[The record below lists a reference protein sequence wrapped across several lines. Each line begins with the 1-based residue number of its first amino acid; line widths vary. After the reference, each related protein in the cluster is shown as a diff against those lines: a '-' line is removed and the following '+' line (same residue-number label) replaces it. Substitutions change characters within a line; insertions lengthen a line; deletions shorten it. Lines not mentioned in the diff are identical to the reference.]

1 MSLLQAIE
9 NKESG
14 PKTPNYGLGTRS
26 YKACATCRARKIR
39 CIVEDRS
46 ASRGCVQCLK
56 DGKECV
62 FESKKRTYDTST
74 RTRKAQEKRARLLAS
89 ESPSTPDIS
98 RHEHFNIQNSAD
110 ALLFLSDAAARH
122 GSDAETRRTPS
133 EATGQDPV
141 SYLAESARSEHRNE
155 SALPEFHSN
164 RDAQEISE
172 SGPSPSENPDIR
184 DEISAFRC
192 RLFAEN
198 IVTPYEA
205 LTYVSFFFAHLYPF
219 FPFVPDE
226 YYACFTKSD
235 PEPQQLRSLFEED
248 EILLGCII
256 TVSSRYYHLPKHAI
270 GGYERSCDIHSGCW
284 NWTKHQVSKVVFEG
298 FRPKSV
304 LSVIEALLMLAEW
317 VPKPIHT
324 LVENNDAGSRSRSGR
339 STSSRQTTGDQLLQP
354 AFRTDQVSWSYVGN
368 AFLLL
373 RCLYPG
379 RRTCPVFKSSDRY
392 FVTLFSCLIMSH
404 SLARRLSRP
413 ALMSFSE
420 VDLPQIAQAFH
431 KRNERLWRSAGQSGT
446 VPSFS
451 LGNSDRFHDAFVE
464 LMQLLSHTQEVLHRP
479 TRDGIFQSD
488 MEKQGLNPRLVTLL
502 SHFDMMNKNWKAE
515 YSGLWASNGGGMS
528 NFSRLML
535 LADFE
540 YLRLYEFSLALG
552 TYLKI
557 TDRQKDMA
565 IISGRSSVDTP
576 ENDWEFSSISLA
588 YYIEQAIDAAE
599 GLLRLMIGVHSP
611 LGHNTLR
618 YASSRHYMKIVFAMK
633 AMRAGIPSESY
644 RKKLITT
651 LKDTIVILKGSSID
665 AAHPALHYSIILRG
679 LMKDIEQP
687 KPSNTL
693 PLIPLTIGPRDHRQ
707 SIAIL
712 DEINKSG
719 QNVQHQNAR
728 SNNENQPQADVAS
741 GLPLLA
747 SGAHQWPD
755 FTGYD
760 ESNDWPGFDE
770 STLNWEDSIA
780 QLDTDAF
787 LQSLIGG
794 SIIPLME

>member
-1 MSLLQAIE
+1 MSLPQAIE
-9 NKESG
+9 NREPG
-14 PKTPNYGLGTRS
+14 PKTPNSGLGTRS
-26 YKACATCRARKIR
+26 YKACAMCRARKVR
-39 CIVEDRS
+39 
-46 ASRGCVQCLK
+46 
-56 DGKECV
+56 
-62 FESKKRTYDTST
+62 Y
-74 RTRKAQEKRARLLAS
+74 
-89 ESPSTPDIS
+89 
-98 RHEHFNIQNSAD
+98 
-110 ALLFLSDAAARH
+110 AAARH
-122 GSDAETRRTPS
+122 GSDAEARRTPS
-133 EATGQDPV
+133 EATGQHPV

-155 SALPEFHSN
+155 TTLPVFHSN
-164 RDAQEISE
+164 QDAQEISE
-172 SGPSPSENPDIR
+172 SGPSPSENPDLR

-192 RLFAEN
+192 RLFTEN

-205 LTYVSFFFAHLYPF
+205 LTYVSFFFANLYPF

-226 YYACFTKSD
+226 YYACFTRSD

-256 TVSSRYYHLPKHAI
+256 TVSSRYYYLPRHAI
-270 GGYERSCDIHSGCW
+270 GGYERSCEIHNECW

-298 FRPKSV
+298 FRPKSF
-304 LSVIEALLMLAEW
+304 LSVIETLLMLAEW

-324 LVENNDAGSRSRSGR
+324 LVENNYTGSRSGSGR
-339 STSSRQTTGDQLLQP
+339 LTSSHQTKGDQLLQP

-373 RCLYPG
+373 RCLPPG

-420 VDLPQIAQAFH
+420 VDLSEIAQAFH
-431 KRNERLWRSAGQSGT
+431 KRNERLRRSAGQSGT
-446 VPSFS
+446 LPSFS
-451 LGNSDRFHDAFVE
+451 LGNSDGFHEAFVE
-464 LMQLLSHTQEVLHRP
+464 LMQLLSHTQQVLHPP

-488 MEKQGLNPRLVTLL
+488 VETQGLNPRLVTLL
-502 SHFDMMNKNWKAE
+502 SHFDMMNRNWKAQYGE
-515 YSGLWASNGGGMS
+515 LWASNGAGMT
-528 NFSRLML
+528 
-535 LADFE
+535 
-540 YLRLYEFSLALG
+540 LG

-557 TDRQKDMA
+557 TDRQKDVA
-565 IISGRSSVDTP
+565 IISGRSPADTP
-576 ENDWEFSSISLA
+576 DNDWEFSSTSLA
-588 YYIEQAIDAAE
+588 FYIEQAIDAAE

-611 LGHNTLR
+611 LGNNTLR
-618 YASSRHYMKIVFAMK
+618 YASSRHYMKIVFASVFLIQ
-633 AMRAGIPSESY
+633 AMRAGVPSESY

-651 LKDTIVILKGSSID
+651 LKDTIVILKASSID

-712 DEINKSG
+712 DEINNSR

-728 SNNENQPQADVAS
+728 GNNENQPQADVAS

-780 QLDTDAF
+780 QLDTDSF